1 MATVRIHFIK
11 AWTKLYI
18 SSIENTINITRC
30 KNCEAIFFSRGS
42 IKFSFRIFSF
52 VNVFQNV
59 PFPICTTSYAVFLFF
74 FSFFSFFLVSSRCDE
89 LNLLHCNKMSKH
101 SPLGNERR
109 KINEE
114 NASSKRVYSFASL
127 IKRYEKS

>member
-1 MATVRIHFIK
+1 MQKLRSNLFFPRFDQILLSNIFIRQCFSK
-11 AWTKLYI
+11 RSFPHLHYFL
-18 SSIENTINITRC
+18 RC
-30 KNCEAIFFSRGS
+30 
-42 IKFSFRIFSF
+42 FSF
-52 VNVFQNV
+52 
-59 PFPICTTSYAVFLFF
+59 FF
-74 FSFFSFFLVSSRCDE
+74 FFFSFFLVSSRCDE